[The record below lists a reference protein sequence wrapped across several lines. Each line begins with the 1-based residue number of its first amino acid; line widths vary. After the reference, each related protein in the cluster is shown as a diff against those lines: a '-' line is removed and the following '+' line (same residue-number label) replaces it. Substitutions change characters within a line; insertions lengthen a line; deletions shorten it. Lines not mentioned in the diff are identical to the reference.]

1 MSRPPTRR
9 STSSEVRAP
18 LPLPPRLLP
27 RRLRGIPLA
36 PDTDGTT
43 HDETGRLLFSLGRP
57 GLPVN
62 ALRTLTG

>member
-18 LPLPPRLLP
+18 LPLPPRM
-27 RRLRGIPLA
+27 LRGIPLA

-43 HDETGRLLFSLGRP
+43 LDETGRLLFSLGRP
-57 GLPVN
+57 GLPAY